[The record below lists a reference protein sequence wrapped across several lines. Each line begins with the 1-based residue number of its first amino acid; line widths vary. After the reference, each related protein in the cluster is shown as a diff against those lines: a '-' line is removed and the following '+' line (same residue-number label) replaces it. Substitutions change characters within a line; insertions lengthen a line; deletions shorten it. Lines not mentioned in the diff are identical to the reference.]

1 MRLLLAEFPIKATRN
16 ADIRWRNRRHA
27 DRILKILEEN
37 AGEFPQK
44 FQGDRKDD
52 RPGMSPEVPYESRN
66 SQTGGYGLGL
76 SIAAATVE
84 SHKGKILAETR
95 DEKSLRITVVF

>member
-1 MRLLLAEFPIKATRN
+1 MQIFAGGIVGILNYRKIVE
-16 ADIRWRNRRHA
+16 DA
-27 DRILKILEEN
+27 DRILEILEEN
-37 AGEFPQK
+37 AGKFPQK

-84 SHKGKILAETR
+84 SHKGKILA
-95 DEKSLRITVVF
+95 DYGGIFIKYMDKKEK